1 MITLVNPRAPAAT
14 ATERMANLSERVQRL
29 EARIAT
35 GEAFTEASDDP
46 AGAIRAALLER
57 LDRRLVSDGR
67 TIDRATARLNLA
79 EVAAAETDRVLMRA
93 RELAI
98 LGATGTLAPE
108 DRAAVA
114 VEVEG
119 LRAQLLALGNS
130 RDEGGR
136 YLFAGA
142 RDGGPAYVADADGQ
156 VTWAGFG
163 EGPGA
168 DQAGIA
174 GASVP
179 VGPAL
184 FGTDADGAFAALRL
198 LEEGL
203 RLEDGEARA
212 VALEDALGRLVKAGD
227 GAVTARARMG
237 TALARLETETER
249 VAAQRLETARGLAA
263 VKGLDLAA
271 AIAELEALRLS
282 LSAAREV
289 FGRVNGESLFDRL
302 G

>member
-14 ATERMANLSERVQRL
+14 ATERMANLGQRVQRL
-29 EARIAT
+29 EAQIAT
-35 GEAFTEASDDP
+35 GQAFTEAAEDP
-46 AGAIRAALLER
+46 PAANRAALLER
-57 LDRRLVSDGR
+57 LDQRLVSDGR

-79 EVAAAETDRVLMRA
+79 EVAAAEADRVLMRA

-98 LGATGTLAPE
+98 LGSNGTMAAE
-108 DRAAVA
+108 DRAAIA
-114 VEVEG
+114 VEVRG
-119 LRAQLLALGNS
+119 LREQLLALGNS
-130 RDEGGR
+130 RDEAGR

-142 RDGGPAYVADADGQ
+142 RDGGPPYVAGVDGV
-156 VTWAGFG
+156 VTWVGFG

-174 GASVP
+174 GVAVP

-184 FGTDADGAFAALRL
+184 FGTDAEGAFHTLAI
-198 LEEGL
+198 LEEALVTG
-203 RLEDGEARA
+203 DAEARA
-212 VALEDALGRLVKAGD
+212 AGLETALLGLVAAGD
-227 GAVTARARMG
+227 RVVTARARMG
-237 TALARLETETER
+237 TSLARLEGETER
-249 VAAQRLETARGLAA
+249 VAAQRLETARALAA
-263 VKGLDLAA
+263 VKGLDLAS

-289 FGRVNGESLFDRL
+289 FGRVNSESLFDRL